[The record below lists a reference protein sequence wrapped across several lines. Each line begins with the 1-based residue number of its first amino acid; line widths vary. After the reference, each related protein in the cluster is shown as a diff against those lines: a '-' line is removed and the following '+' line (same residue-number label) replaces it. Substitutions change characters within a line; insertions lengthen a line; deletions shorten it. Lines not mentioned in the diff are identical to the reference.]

1 MNANSIA
8 DDLQKAQQERQQA
21 QTEELKK
28 LSQTLKSDLQTA
40 LLAESKSFKSSI
52 AQAETK
58 LRRLLWAALVT
69 TALSVLLTSYLILTA
84 ERSARQLNDQ
94 AQLLLESQRASE
106 ALRELNMVP
115 VGDLVKSPDG
125 RTLIEVKP
133 LKE

>member
-1 MNANSIA
+1 
-8 DDLQKAQQERQQA
+8 
-21 QTEELKK
+21 
-28 LSQTLKSDLQTA
+28 
-40 LLAESKSFKSSI
+40 
-52 AQAETK
+52 
-58 LRRLLWAALVT
+58 VT

>member
-28 LSQTLKSDLQTA
+28 LLQTLKSDLQTA
-40 LLAESKSFKSSI
+40 LLAESKSFRSSI

-94 AQLLLESQRASE
+94 AQLLLESQRSSE

>member
-1 MNANSIA
+1 
-8 DDLQKAQQERQQA
+8 
-21 QTEELKK
+21 
-28 LSQTLKSDLQTA
+28 
-40 LLAESKSFKSSI
+40 
-52 AQAETK
+52 
-58 LRRLLWAALVT
+58 
-69 TALSVLLTSYLILTA
+69 
-84 ERSARQLNDQ
+84 LNDQ

>member
-40 LLAESKSFKSSI
+40 LLAESKSFRSSI